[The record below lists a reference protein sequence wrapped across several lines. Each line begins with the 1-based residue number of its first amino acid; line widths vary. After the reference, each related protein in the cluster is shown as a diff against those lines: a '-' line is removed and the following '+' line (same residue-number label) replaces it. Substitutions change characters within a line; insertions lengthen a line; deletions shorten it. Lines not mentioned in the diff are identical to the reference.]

1 MQKLQQDVIRS
12 LKFSL
17 ESLLE
22 TIVSKWS
29 CAILHLEKISILL
42 IFYEPYT
49 VYDMAQSPFIIKEC
63 HMKTFS

>member
-22 TIVSKWS
+22 TIVAKWS
-29 CAILHLEKISILL
+29 CAILYFGENIYLADILRALYSI
-42 IFYEPYT
+42 
-49 VYDMAQSPFIIKEC
+49 
-63 HMKTFS
+63 

>member
-12 LKFSL
+12 LQFSL

-22 TIVSKWS
+22 TIVAKWS
-29 CAILHLEKISILL
+29 CAILHFGDNIYLADILRA
-42 IFYEPYT
+42 YT